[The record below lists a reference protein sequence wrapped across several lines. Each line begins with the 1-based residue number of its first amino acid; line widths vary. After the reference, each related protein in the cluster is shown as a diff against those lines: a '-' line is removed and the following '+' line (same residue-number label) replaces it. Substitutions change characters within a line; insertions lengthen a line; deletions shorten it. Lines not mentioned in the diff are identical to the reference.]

1 MSQKSIDT
9 AAIAS
14 AAAEISTINNQLT
27 ETLSRSAKTVQSLR
41 SVWSGQASEAAIAAF
56 NAFESKYSIMYRQM
70 LDDYSKF
77 LKNYSAEGY
86 ADTET
91 KGIRLADTI

>member
-56 NAFESKYSIMYRQM
+56 NAFESKYSI
-70 LDDYSKF
+70 
-77 LKNYSAEGY
+77 A
-86 ADTET
+86 
-91 KGIRLADTI
+91 